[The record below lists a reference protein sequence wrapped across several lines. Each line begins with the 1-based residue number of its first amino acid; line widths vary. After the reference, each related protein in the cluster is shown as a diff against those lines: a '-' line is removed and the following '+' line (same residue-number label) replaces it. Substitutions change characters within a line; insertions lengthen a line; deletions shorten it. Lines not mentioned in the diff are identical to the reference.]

1 MKDNYVRDTECET
14 KKDSGKTIPKIRTII
29 CLNQPYV

>member
-1 MKDNYVRDTECET
+1 MQDNYVRDTECET

-29 CLNQPYV
+29 CLNQLYV

>member
-1 MKDNYVRDTECET
+1 MQDNYARDTKCET
-14 KKDSGKTIPKIRTII
+14 KKDSGKTIPEIRTII

>member
-1 MKDNYVRDTECET
+1 MQDNYARDTECET
-14 KKDSGKTIPKIRTII
+14 KKDSGKTIPEIRTFI